1 MKEFKFLKI
10 TTPSTLQEKID
21 YAWEFSKPYR
31 WHDKGCLIPK
41 SIYRTFV
48 IPEIK
53 EKPEL
58 TYDDIEKLILE
69 NSVDPNTIPDGE
81 IFDWGRYEEPC
92 ELDEMDIE
100 TVHNEENLPYFYL
113 DRYKVDPWE
122 EEQDRNTEENEI
134 KLFNEDK

>member
-10 TTPSTLQEKID
+10 PSLPTQQEKID

-31 WHDKGCLIPK
+31 FHDKGCLISK
-41 SIYRTFV
+41 SVYRTFV

-58 TYDDIEKLILE
+58 TYDDIEKLIL
-69 NSVDPNTIPDGE
+69 NYCVDPNTIPDGE
-81 IFDWGRYEEPC
+81 IYEWGVYNEQ
-92 ELDEMDIE
+92 DEWEDIYIE

-122 EEQDRNTEENEI
+122 EDQDRNTEENEI